1 MARNIKLFALGRMTR
16 GALALALLLPAAY
29 AQAKET
35 MPAMQGSMAASSAMA
50 SGGMDMKA
58 MMKDMSGKMSSMPMS
73 GDPDA
78 DFAMMMRIHH
88 QGAID
93 MANAE
98 LSNGKNPADEED
110 GNGDHRRAEE
120 GDRTVRCLLGQTR
133 PCRSQDGQVT
143 RPREASAVALE
154 RGGANRFGPERGKRG
169 LFTACRAAV
178 TPAITPA

>member
-1 MARNIKLFALGRMTR
+1 MIRNIKHSALGRMTL
-16 GALALALLLPAAY
+16 GAIAMALLLPAAY
-29 AQAKET
+29 AQTKET
-35 MPAMQGSMAASSAMA
+35 MPAMQGGMAASAPMAMAMA

-98 LSNGKNPADEED
+98 LSNGKNPQMKKMAT
-110 GNGDHRRAEE
+110 AIIAA
-120 GDRTVRCLLGQTR
+120 QK
-133 PCRSQDGQVT
+133 
-143 RPREASAVALE
+143 REIAQFDAYLAKH
-154 RGGANRFGPERGKRG
+154 GHAAHKMGK
-169 LFTACRAAV
+169 
-178 TPAITPA
+178 